1 MCEPITASMIVGY
14 AVGVALTKMMS
25 AGMRAGSDWAVDE
38 ASVAAVEK
46 IYNLTHDAEGNKID
60 HRRKPWC
67 TMRRF
72 CAAYKTGDKDKF
84 KELRE
89 SIRELKEHL
98 TAEERKNLA
107 AAIGEGGGQAV
118 TYLCDALDVFPM

>member
-1 MCEPITASMIVGY
+1 MVIGY
-14 AVGVALTKMMS
+14 GVGVALTKMCS
-25 AGMRAGSDWAVDE
+25 AGMRAGSDWAVDR

-46 IYNLTHDAEGNKID
+46 IYNLTHDAQGNKID

-84 KELRE
+84 NELRE

-98 TAEERKNLA
+98 TEEEREALA
-107 AAIGEGGGQAV
+107 AAIGENGGQAV
-118 TYLCDALDVFPM
+118 TMLCDALDSFLM